1 MNCCDAGHKKG
12 QSGEAPAGGGGK
24 NCEAGLRGYLARHS
38 LAAASSEDVLAIRK
52 TCDREH
58 SIGNDLCAKVSPM
71 AD

>member
-1 MNCCDAGHKKG
+1 VTPVTKRGNLERRRPGAAAKT
-12 QSGEAPAGGGGK
+12 ARRA
-24 NCEAGLRGYLARHS
+24 LGYLARHS